1 MSRPLIICDCDEVLL
16 HMIVPFKQWLE
27 EGEGVRFEMVGNN
40 FGNAMRWESSAELLE
55 PKEVWHFLGR
65 FFDTQMDRQMP
76 IAGAVA
82 GINRLA
88 EAADVVILTNLA
100 DERRDNRARQLA
112 DHGITSRVFT
122 NQGPK
127 GPAIRSIIEEY
138 APSHSLFIDDL
149 PQHHESAAQAAPL
162 TSRLHMCGEP
172 MLAPHIECA
181 HEAGHAHARIDQW
194 SEALPWLL
202 EELENGP
209 R

>member
-122 NQGPK
+122 NQGP
-127 GPAIRSIIEEY
+127 
-138 APSHSLFIDDL
+138 
-149 PQHHESAAQAAPL
+149 
-162 TSRLHMCGEP
+162 
-172 MLAPHIECA
+172 
-181 HEAGHAHARIDQW
+181 
-194 SEALPWLL
+194 
-202 EELENGP
+202 
-209 R
+209 